1 MGRRKSH
8 DGAPTGYNSPFAVG
22 GARKDPVFMDT
33 NRIRQSLESTA
44 CEAVDLA
51 RRLGADQAEAAIS
64 HDEGFSVTVRMGE
77 LESVER
83 QRDRG
88 LSVTVYR
95 GGRKGSASTVD
106 YSSDAVEQTVR
117 KAMSIAEF
125 TAEDEFAGLA
135 DAELMAGD
143 LPDLDLYHPWEIDI
157 TEAERLA
164 LRAEDAARGADE
176 RIANSEGATVSTGGG
191 VRAYANSHGFCAG
204 FPASSHTLSCSV
216 VAGEDG
222 SLERDYW
229 YTTARVPAELEKP
242 ESVGETAASRTI
254 RRLGARQLSSRTVS
268 VVFPAELARGL
279 FGHLVGAITG
289 TSQYRKASF
298 LLDAAGERIL
308 PDFMEIRE
316 DPFIPGAMGSAAYD
330 SEGVATRRRTLV
342 ENGVLGGYVLSSY
355 SARRLGMQTTG
366 NAGGVRNLI
375 VAPNGGSLEALLGEC
390 PQAFLVGELLGQGV
404 NMVTGDYSRG
414 AAGFWVEEGVI
425 VHPVHEVTLAG
436 NLGDVFMGIRRVGS
450 DVDTRSGIRCGSV
463 LVEGLTV
470 AGR

>member
-1 MGRRKSH
+1 
-8 DGAPTGYNSPFAVG
+8 
-22 GARKDPVFMDT
+22 MDT
-33 NRIRQSLESTA
+33 ARIGQLLESTVT
-44 CEAVDLA
+44 EAVGLA
-51 RRLGADQAEAAIS
+51 RRLGADQAEAGIS
-64 HDEGFSVTVRMGE
+64 HEEGFSVTVRMGD

-106 YSSDAVEQTVR
+106 YSPAAVEQTVR

-135 DAELMAGD
+135 EADRMAGD

-157 TEAERLA
+157 AEAERLA

-176 RIANSEGATVSTGGG
+176 RISNSEGATVSTGGG

-204 FPASSHTLSCSV
+204 VPASSHTLSCSV
-216 VAGEDG
+216 VAAQNG

-229 YTTARVPAELEKP
+229 YTTARVPGDLEPP
-242 ESVGETAASRTI
+242 ESVGETASGRTV
-254 RRLGARQLSSRTVS
+254 RRLGARQLSTRTVP
-268 VVFPAELARGL
+268 VVFPADLARGL
-279 FGHLVGAITG
+279 FGHLVSAITG
-289 TSQYRKASF
+289 TSQYRRASF
-298 LLDAAGERIL
+298 LLDAAGERIF

-316 DPFIPGAMGSAAYD
+316 DPFIPRAMASAAYD
-330 SEGVATRRRTLV
+330 SEGVATQRRTLV

-355 SARRLGMQTTG
+355 SARRLGLKTTG

-375 VAPNGGSLEALLGEC
+375 VTPNGGPLEALLAEC

-404 NMVTGDYSRG
+404 NTVTGDYSRG
-414 AAGFWVEEGVI
+414 AAGFWVEDGAI

-436 NLGDVFMGIRRVGS
+436 NLKDIFMNIHKAGS
-450 DVDTRSGIRCGSV
+450 DVDTRSGIRSGSV
-463 LVEGLTV
+463 LVEGMTV
-470 AGR
+470 AGT

>member
-1 MGRRKSH
+1 
-8 DGAPTGYNSPFAVG
+8 
-22 GARKDPVFMDT
+22 MDT

-44 CEAVDLA
+44 CEAVEQA

-106 YSSDAVEQTVR
+106 YSSDAVEQTVS

-135 DAELMAGD
+135 DAELMACD
-143 LPDLDLYHPWEIDI
+143 LPDLDLHHPWEIDI
-157 TEAERLA
+157 PEAERLA
-164 LRAEDAARGADE
+164 LRAEDAARGADA
-176 RIANSEGATVSTGGG
+176 RISNSEGATVSTGGG

-229 YTTARVPAELEKP
+229 YTTARVPGELEKP

-254 RRLGARQLSSRTVS
+254 RRLGARQLSTRSVP

-279 FGHLVGAITG
+279 FGHLVAAITG
-289 TSQYRKASF
+289 TSQYRRASF
-298 LLDAAGERIL
+298 LLDAAGERIF
-308 PDFMEIRE
+308 PEFMNIRE
-316 DPFIPGAMGSAAYD
+316 DPLIPRAMGSAAYD

-342 ENGVLGGYVLSSY
+342 GEGILGGYVLSSY
-355 SARRLGMQTTG
+355 SARRLGVQTTG

-375 VAPNGGSLEALLGEC
+375 VTPNGGSLEALLGEC

-404 NMVTGDYSRG
+404 NTVTGDYSRG
-414 AAGFWVEEGVI
+414 AAGFWVEDGAI
-425 VHPVHEVTLAG
+425 VHAVHEVTLAG
-436 NLGDVFMGIRRVGS
+436 NLRDVFKGILKVGS

-470 AGR
+470 AGS